1 MNRLLGIVSCIILWS
16 SFAVGQGKN
25 SYESPDFD
33 ELTKNHKKVAI
44 IPFLTSLNLDEDIDD
59 DQLIKLEE
67 QEGYEAQ
74 NALETYFLSRNNKR
88 KAFVVDF
95 QNVDETN
102 KLLAKSGITY
112 ENLDIYSPQ
121 ELKKILKVDGI
132 VSGKLILSALISE
145 GIDESFD
152 LIAFLSGKSDF
163 GKVIIKTSDGN
174 TGRLLWRYEQTITR
188 KSGKNTFAI
197 MEKMMRKASRKFP
210 YDKERIRKKR
220 K

>member
-1 MNRLLGIVSCIILWS
+1 MKKTFGLLIGFVLGSALML
-16 SFAVGQGKN
+16 AQGKN

-33 ELTKNHKKVAI
+33 ELTEEHQTIAI
-44 IPFLTSLNLDEDIDD
+44 IPFLTSLNLEDDIKA
-59 DQLIKLEE
+59 DQLEKLEE

-74 NALETYFLSRNNKR
+74 NALESYFLRRNNKR

-95 QNVDETN
+95 QNVGDTN
-102 KLLAKSGITY
+102 RILLDNNITY
-112 ENLDIYSPQ
+112 NDLDIYSPQ
-121 ELKKILKVDGI
+121 ELCKILKVDGI

-163 GKVIIKTSDGN
+163 GKIIIKTSDGN

-188 KSGKNTFAI
+188 KTGKNTFAI
-197 MEKMMRKASRKFP
+197 IEKMMRKASRKFP
-210 YDKERIRKKR
+210 YDKERIRKR
-220 K
+220 KK

>member
-1 MNRLLGIVSCIILWS
+1 MNRLLGISCCFILWS
-16 SFAVGQGKN
+16 SIIVGQGKN

-33 ELTKNHKKVAI
+33 ELTETHQKIAI
-44 IPFLTSLNLDEDIDD
+44 IPFLTSLNLDEDINGDM
-59 DQLIKLEE
+59 LEKLEE

-74 NALETYFLSRNNKR
+74 NALETYFLSRNNRR

-95 QNVDETN
+95 QDVEETN
-102 KLLAKSGITY
+102 RMLSKNGVSY
-112 ENLDIYSPQ
+112 QNLDIYSPK
-121 ELKKILKVDGI
+121 ELCKILDVDGI

-163 GKVIIKTSDGN
+163 GKIIIKTSDGD

-197 MEKMMRKASRKFP
+197 IEKMMRKATRKFP
-210 YDKERIRKKR
+210 YDKERIKKR
-220 K
+220 QK